1 MGIQLG
7 IIGYGGMGGFHH
19 RNASKIEG
27 VQVVGAYD
35 IDPVRVQVAEKNGI
49 KGFSTL
55 EDLLSCDEINTVL
68 VAVPNDK
75 HMELCVEAA
84 NAGKH
89 VICEKPAAMNVRELD
104 QMIAAAGRNG
114 KIFTVH
120 QNRRWDKDFRI
131 VKKILDSGE
140 LGKVYS
146 IQSRLH
152 GSGGVMFG
160 WRGEKKHGG
169 GMLYDWGVH
178 FIDQLMW
185 MLGYNNFKSVFCK
198 TYHVKTTEVEDY
210 FFLVF
215 DLEDGR
221 HVQVEIGTFVLKELP
236 RWVLLGDEATAYVND
251 FSRSGGIIRLDNT
264 AETKSEIIM
273 TSAGPTRT
281 FAPRPDNVKLES
293 ELPEVQADWSEYY
306 KNVRD
311 AIDGKAELIVQPW
324 QVRKVLKVIEAAFQ
338 SAETGNLVSLRD

>member
-1 MGIQLG
+1 MNMGIQLG
-7 IIGYGGMGGFHH
+7 IVGYGGMGGFHH

-35 IDPVRVQVAEKNGI
+35 IDPVRVQVAEESGLR
-49 KGFSTL
+49 GFSSL
-55 EDLLSCDEINTVL
+55 EDLLACEDINTVL
-68 VAVPNDK
+68 VAVPNDC
-75 HMELCVEAA
+75 HMEICIAA
-84 NAGKH
+84 SNAGKH
-89 VICEKPAAMNVRELD
+89 VICEKPAALNVDELD

-114 KIFTVH
+114 KLFTVH

-131 VKKILDSGE
+131 VKDILDSGE

-185 MLGYNNFKSVFCK
+185 MLGYDNFRSVFCK
-198 TYHVKTTEVEDY
+198 TSNVKTTEVEDY

-215 DLEDGR
+215 DLEDGS

-236 RWVLLGDEATAYVND
+236 RWLLLGDEATAYVND
-251 FSRSGGIIRLDNT
+251 FSRSGGIIRLDST
-264 AETKSEIIM
+264 VETKSEI
-273 TSAGPTRT
+273 
-281 FAPRPDNVKLES
+281 L
-293 ELPEVQADWSEYY
+293 
-306 KNVRD
+306 
-311 AIDGKAELIVQPW
+311 
-324 QVRKVLKVIEAAFQ
+324 
-338 SAETGNLVSLRD
+338 

>member
-7 IIGYGGMGGFHH
+7 IVGYGGMGGFHH

-27 VQVVGAYD
+27 VQV
-35 IDPVRVQVAEKNGI
+35 AEESGLR
-49 KGFSTL
+49 GFSSL
-55 EDLLSCDEINTVL
+55 EDLLACEDINTVL
-68 VAVPNDK
+68 VAVPNDC
-75 HMELCVEAA
+75 HMEICIAA
-84 NAGKH
+84 SNAGKH
-89 VICEKPAAMNVRELD
+89 VICEKPAALNVDELD

-114 KIFTVH
+114 KLFTVH

-131 VKKILDSGE
+131 VKDILDSGE

-185 MLGYNNFKSVFCK
+185 MLGYDNFRSVFCK
-198 TYHVKTTEVEDY
+198 TSNVKTTEVEDY

-215 DLEDGR
+215 DLEDGS

-236 RWVLLGDEATAYVND
+236 RWLLLGDEATAYVND
-251 FSRSGGIIRLDNT
+251 FSRSGGIIRLDST
-264 AETKSEIIM
+264 VETKSEIIM

-293 ELPEVQADWSEYY
+293 ELPDVEADWSEYY

-324 QVRKVLKVIEAAFQ
+324 QVRKVLKTIEAAFR
-338 SAETGNLVSLRD
+338 SAETGELVSLKN

>member
-7 IIGYGGMGGFHH
+7 IVGYGGMGGFHH

-35 IDPVRVQVAEKNGI
+35 IDPVRVQVAEESGLR
-49 KGFSTL
+49 GFSSL
-55 EDLLSCDEINTVL
+55 EDLLACEDINTVL
-68 VAVPNDK
+68 VAVPNDC
-75 HMELCVEAA
+75 HMEICIAA
-84 NAGKH
+84 SNAGKH
-89 VICEKPAAMNVRELD
+89 VICEKPAALNVDELD

-114 KIFTVH
+114 KLFTEH
-120 QNRRWDKDFRI
+120 Y
-131 VKKILDSGE
+131 STG
-140 LGKVYS
+140 S

-185 MLGYNNFKSVFCK
+185 MLGYDNFRSVFCK
-198 TYHVKTTEVEDY
+198 TSNVKTTEVEDY

-215 DLEDGR
+215 DLEDGS

-236 RWVLLGDEATAYVND
+236 RWLLLGDEATAYVND
-251 FSRSGGIIRLDNT
+251 FSRSGGIIRLDST
-264 AETKSEIIM
+264 VETKSEIIM

-293 ELPEVQADWSEYY
+293 ELPDVEADWSEYY

-324 QVRKVLKVIEAAFQ
+324 QVRKVLKTIEAAFR
-338 SAETGNLVSLRD
+338 SAETGELVSLKN

>member
-27 VQVVGAYD
+27 VQVVGTYD
-35 IDPVRVQVAEKNGI
+35 IDPVRVQAAEKNGI

-75 HMELCVEAA
+75 HMELCVEAT

-131 VKKILDSGE
+131 VKKIWIPANWERYTRFNPGFMVPGALCSVGA
-140 LGKVYS
+140 
-146 IQSRLH
+146 
-152 GSGGVMFG
+152 
-160 WRGEKKHGG
+160 EKKSTAAVCF
-169 GMLYDWGVH
+169 M
-178 FIDQLMW
+178 
-185 MLGYNNFKSVFCK
+185 
-198 TYHVKTTEVEDY
+198 
-210 FFLVF
+210 
-215 DLEDGR
+215 
-221 HVQVEIGTFVLKELP
+221 IGECIL
-236 RWVLLGDEATAYVND
+236 
-251 FSRSGGIIRLDNT
+251 
-264 AETKSEIIM
+264 
-273 TSAGPTRT
+273 
-281 FAPRPDNVKLES
+281 
-293 ELPEVQADWSEYY
+293 
-306 KNVRD
+306 
-311 AIDGKAELIVQPW
+311 
-324 QVRKVLKVIEAAFQ
+324 
-338 SAETGNLVSLRD
+338 

>member
-7 IIGYGGMGGFHH
+7 IVGYGGMGGFHH

-35 IDPVRVQVAEKNGI
+35 IDPVRVQVAEESGLR
-49 KGFSTL
+49 GFSSL
-55 EDLLSCDEINTVL
+55 EDLLACEDINTVL
-68 VAVPNDK
+68 VAVPNDC
-75 HMELCVEAA
+75 HMEICIAA
-84 NAGKH
+84 SNAGKH
-89 VICEKPAAMNVRELD
+89 VICEKPAALNVDELD

-114 KIFTVH
+114 KLFTVH

-131 VKKILDSGE
+131 VKDILDSGE
-140 LGKVYS
+140 LGKVYF

-185 MLGYNNFKSVFCK
+185 MLGYDNFRSVFCK
-198 TYHVKTTEVEDY
+198 TSNV
-210 FFLVF
+210 
-215 DLEDGR
+215 
-221 HVQVEIGTFVLKELP
+221 
-236 RWVLLGDEATAYVND
+236 TAYVND
-251 FSRSGGIIRLDNT
+251 FSRSGGIIRLDST
-264 AETKSEIIM
+264 VETKSEIIM

-293 ELPEVQADWSEYY
+293 ELPDVEADWSEYY

-324 QVRKVLKVIEAAFQ
+324 QVRKVLKTIEAAFR
-338 SAETGNLVSLRD
+338 SAETGELVSLKN

>member
-7 IIGYGGMGGFHH
+7 IVGYGGMGGFHH

-35 IDPVRVQVAEKNGI
+35 IDPVRVQVAEESGLR
-49 KGFSTL
+49 GFSSL
-55 EDLLSCDEINTVL
+55 EDLLACEDINTVL
-68 VAVPNDK
+68 VAVPNDC
-75 HMELCVEAA
+75 HMEICIAA
-84 NAGKH
+84 SNAGKH
-89 VICEKPAAMNVRELD
+89 VICEKPAALNVDELD

-114 KIFTVH
+114 KLFTVH

-131 VKKILDSGE
+131 VKDILDSGE

-169 GMLYDWGVH
+169 MLYDWGVH

-185 MLGYNNFKSVFCK
+185 MLGYDNFRSVFCK
-198 TYHVKTTEVEDY
+198 TSNVKTTEVEDY

-215 DLEDGR
+215 DLEDGS
-221 HVQVEIGTFVLKELP
+221 HVLNSTPFVRQYDIMFN
-236 RWVLLGDEATAYVND
+236 RWGDFNAKG
-251 FSRSGGIIRLDNT
+251 S
-264 AETKSEIIM
+264 TKQTIY
-273 TSAGPTRT
+273 AGVQENGCRNHEKRT
-281 FAPRPDNVKLES
+281 
-293 ELPEVQADWSEYY
+293 SEYPC
-306 KNVRD
+306 ND
-311 AIDGKAELIVQPW
+311 AGIW
-324 QVRKVLKVIEAAFQ
+324 
-338 SAETGNLVSLRD
+338 N